1 MIDGA
6 FFWLAISAGAF
17 ALITPCVFPMI
28 PITASYF
35 AKHGGGGRR
44 AAIKNALLFGGG
56 IIGTFTLV
64 GLATS
69 VLVGAA
75 GMSRF
80 AASPWVNLA
89 IAAMFVAFALNFF
102 GLYEIRIPSSVLTR
116 LDGAT
121 RSRASTGASTGAVG
135 SVLMG
140 ATFAVTT
147 FTCTAPFVGTL
158 LVLASQGQWQQP
170 VVGLLLFST
179 TFAVPFF
186 FLALAPTVLSKLP
199 RSGGWLKSV
208 KIVIG
213 LIELGAALK
222 FVSNADLVMGWGIFS
237 RQVVLASWAI
247 ICGVIALYLLGRHLP
262 LGSARTAASGA
273 ATPAPAGA
281 TPARASI
288 LAWLPHPVAA
298 TLAVGFTA
306 FGTWLGLGLDGRPL
320 GEVEPFLPPRFED
333 TPAGALAMAERGEEH
348 DGFRWY
354 TNDLE
359 GALAAAR
366 EGGNRV
372 FIDFTGYTC
381 TNCRWMESNMFTV
394 PEVAAQLERFVLARL
409 FTDGEGEV
417 YEDQMDYQR
426 ETFGTIAL
434 PLYAIL
440 DGEGNTISTFLG
452 LTRDRNEF
460 LEFLKAAL

>member
-35 AKHGGGGRR
+35 AKHGGDSRQ
-44 AAIKNALLFGGG
+44 AALKNAVLFGGG
-56 IIGTFTLV
+56 IIGTFTAV

-89 IAAMFVAFALNFF
+89 IAAMFAVFAFNFF
-102 GLYEIRIPSSVLTR
+102 GFYEIRIPSGVLNRLDRLTR
-116 LDGAT
+116 D
-121 RSRASTGASTGAVG
+121 RASSGGLGA
-135 SVLMG
+135 VLMG
-140 ATFAVTT
+140 GTFAVTT

-170 VVGLLLFST
+170 VVGLLLFSSI
-179 TFAVPFF
+179 FAVPFF
-186 FLALAPTVLSKLP
+186 FLALAPRVLGKLP
-199 RSGGWLKSV
+199 RSGGWLTSV
-208 KIVIG
+208 KVVLG

-222 FVSNADLVMGWGIFS
+222 FVSNADLVLGWGIFS
-237 RQVVLASWAI
+237 RQVVLVSWAVL
-247 ICGVIALYLLGRHLP
+247 CGVIAVYLVGVRFP
-262 LGSARTAASGA
+262 VR
-273 ATPAPAGA
+273 AT
-281 TPARASI
+281 TR
-288 LAWLPHPVAA
+288 PHAIGA
-298 TLAVGFTA
+298 TLAAGFA
-306 FGTWLGLGLDGRPL
+306 IFGIWLGLGLDGRPL
-320 GEVEPFLPPRFED
+320 GEVEPFLPPRAED

-348 DGFRWY
+348 DGLHWY
-354 TNDLE
+354 QNDLE

-381 TNCRWMESNMFTV
+381 TNCRWMESNMFTI
-394 PEVAAQLERFVLARL
+394 PEVTEQLERFVLARL

-417 YEDQMDYQR
+417 YEDQMDYQK
-426 ETFGTIAL
+426 EKFGTIAL
-434 PLYAIL
+434 PLYAVL
-440 DGEGNTISTFLG
+440 DGEGETIATFLG
-452 LTRDRNEF
+452 LTRDREEF
-460 LEFLKAAL
+460 LEFLKGAL

>member
-35 AKHGGGGRR
+35 AKHGSGSRQ
-44 AAIKNALLFGGG
+44 AALKNALLFGGG

-116 LDGAT
+116 LDRAT
-121 RSRASTGASTGAVG
+121 RSRASTGAVG

-213 LIELGAALK
+213 LIEVGAALK

-262 LGSARTAASGA
+262 LGSARTAASGT

-281 TPARASI
+281 APARASI
-288 LAWLPHPVAA
+288 LSRLPHPAAA
-298 TLAVGFTA
+298 TLAAGFTA
-306 FGTWLGLGLDGRPL
+306 FGIWLGLGLDGRPL

>member
-35 AKHGGGGRR
+35 AKHGGDSRQ
-44 AAIKNALLFGGG
+44 AALKNAVLFGGG
-56 IIGTFTLV
+56 IIGTFTAV

-89 IAAMFVAFALNFF
+89 IAAMFAVFAFNFF
-102 GLYEIRIPSSVLTR
+102 GFYEIRIPSGVLNRLDRLTR
-116 LDGAT
+116 D
-121 RSRASTGASTGAVG
+121 RASSGGLGA
-135 SVLMG
+135 VLMG
-140 ATFAVTT
+140 GTFAVTT

-170 VVGLLLFST
+170 VVGLLLFSS

-186 FLALAPTVLSKLP
+186 FLALAPRVLGKLP
-199 RSGGWLKSV
+199 RSGGWLTSV
-208 KIVIG
+208 KVVLG

-222 FVSNADLVMGWGIFS
+222 FVSNADLVLGWGIFS
-237 RQVVLASWAI
+237 RQVVLVSWAVL
-247 ICGVIALYLLGRHLP
+247 CGVIAVYLVGVRFP
-262 LGSARTAASGA
+262 VR
-273 ATPAPAGA
+273 AT
-281 TPARASI
+281 TR
-288 LAWLPHPVAA
+288 PHAIGA
-298 TLAVGFTA
+298 TLAAGFA
-306 FGTWLGLGLDGRPL
+306 IFGIWLGLGLDGRPL
-320 GEVEPFLPPRFED
+320 GEVEPFLPPRAED

-348 DGFRWY
+348 DGLHWY
-354 TNDLE
+354 QNDLD

-381 TNCRWMESNMFTV
+381 TNCRWMESNMFTI
-394 PEVAAQLERFVLARL
+394 PEVEEQLERFVLARL

-417 YEDQMDYQR
+417 YEDQMDYQK
-426 ETFGTIAL
+426 EKFGTIAL
-434 PLYAIL
+434 PLYAVL
-440 DGEGNTISTFLG
+440 DGEGETIATFLG
-452 LTRDRNEF
+452 LTRDREEF
-460 LEFLKAAL
+460 LEFLKGAL

>member
-35 AKHGGGGRR
+35 AKHGGDSRQ
-44 AAIKNALLFGGG
+44 AAVKNAVLFGGG
-56 IIGTFTLV
+56 IIGTFTAV

-89 IAAMFVAFALNFF
+89 IAAMFAVFAFNFF
-102 GLYEIRIPSSVLTR
+102 GFYEIRIPSGVLNRLDRLTR
-116 LDGAT
+116 D
-121 RSRASTGASTGAVG
+121 RASSGGLGA
-135 SVLMG
+135 VLMG
-140 ATFAVTT
+140 GTFAVTT

-170 VVGLLLFST
+170 VVGLLLFSS

-186 FLALAPTVLSKLP
+186 FLALAPRVLGKLP
-199 RSGGWLKSV
+199 RSGGWLTSV
-208 KIVIG
+208 KVVLG

-222 FVSNADLVMGWGIFS
+222 FVSNADLVLGWGIFS
-237 RQVVLASWAI
+237 RQVVLVSWAVL
-247 ICGVIALYLLGRHLP
+247 CGVIAVYLVGVRFP
-262 LGSARTAASGA
+262 VR
-273 ATPAPAGA
+273 AT
-281 TPARASI
+281 TR
-288 LAWLPHPVAA
+288 PHAIGA
-298 TLAVGFTA
+298 TLAAGFA
-306 FGTWLGLGLDGRPL
+306 IFGIWLGLGLDGRPL
-320 GEVEPFLPPRFED
+320 GEVEPFLPPRAED

-348 DGFRWY
+348 DGLHWY
-354 TNDLE
+354 QNDLD

-381 TNCRWMESNMFTV
+381 TNCRWMESNMFTI
-394 PEVAAQLERFVLARL
+394 PEVTEQLERFVLARL

-417 YEDQMDYQR
+417 YEDQMDYQK
-426 ETFGTIAL
+426 EKFGTIAL
-434 PLYAIL
+434 PLYAVL
-440 DGEGNTISTFLG
+440 DGEGETIATFLG
-452 LTRDRNEF
+452 LTRDREEF
-460 LEFLKAAL
+460 LEFLKGAL

>member
-35 AKHGGGGRR
+35 AKHGGDSRQ
-44 AAIKNALLFGGG
+44 AAVKNAVLFGGG
-56 IIGTFTLV
+56 IIGTFTAV

-89 IAAMFVAFALNFF
+89 IAAMFAVFAFNFF
-102 GLYEIRIPSSVLTR
+102 GFYEIRIPSGVLNRLDSLTR
-116 LDGAT
+116 D
-121 RSRASTGASTGAVG
+121 RASSGSLGA
-135 SVLMG
+135 VLMG
-140 ATFAVTT
+140 GTFAVTT

-186 FLALAPTVLSKLP
+186 FLALAPRVLGKLP
-199 RSGGWLKSV
+199 RSGGWLTSV
-208 KIVIG
+208 KVVLG

-222 FVSNADLVMGWGIFS
+222 FVSNADLVLGWGIFS
-237 RQVVLASWAI
+237 RQVVLVSWAV
-247 ICGVIALYLLGRHLP
+247 ICGVIAVYLLGLRFP
-262 LGSARTAASGA
+262 VR
-273 ATPAPAGA
+273 
-281 TPARASI
+281 SI
-288 LAWLPHPVAA
+288 TRPHPIGA
-298 TLAVGFTA
+298 TLAAGFA
-306 FGTWLGLGLDGRPL
+306 IFGTWLGLGLDGRPL
-320 GEVEPFLPPRFED
+320 GEVEPFLPPRAED

-348 DGFRWY
+348 DGLHWY
-354 TNDLE
+354 QNDLD

-366 EGGNRV
+366 EGGSRV

-381 TNCRWMESNMFTV
+381 TNCRWMESNMFTI
-394 PEVAAQLERFVLARL
+394 PEVAEQLERFVLARL

-417 YEDQMDYQR
+417 YEDQMDYQK
-426 ETFGTIAL
+426 EKFGTIAL
-434 PLYAIL
+434 PLYAVL
-440 DGEGNTISTFLG
+440 DGEGETVATFLG
-452 LTRDRNEF
+452 LTRDREEF
-460 LEFLKAAL
+460 LEFLKGAL

>member
-17 ALITPCVFPMI
+17 ALVTPCVFPMI

-35 AKHGGGGRR
+35 AKHGGNSRQV
-44 AAIKNALLFGGG
+44 AVKNAVLFGGG
-56 IIGTFTLV
+56 IIGTFTAV

-89 IAAMFVAFALNFF
+89 IAAMFIAFAFNFF
-102 GLYEIRIPSSVLTR
+102 GFYEIRIPSGVLTR
-116 LDGAT
+116 LDRVTRDRTSSGGVGA
-121 RSRASTGASTGAVG
+121 
-135 SVLMG
+135 VLMG

-186 FLALAPTVLSKLP
+186 FLALAPTVLAKLP
-199 RSGGWLKSV
+199 RSGGWLNSV

-222 FVSNADLVMGWGIFS
+222 FVSNADLVLGWGIFS
-237 RQVVLASWAI
+237 RQVILVSWAV
-247 ICGVIALYLLGRHLP
+247 ICGVIALYLLGKHLP
-262 LGSARTAASGA
+262 VGFARAGASAD
-273 ATPAPAGA
+273 ATPPPTGA
-281 TPARASI
+281 TPARAAI
-288 LAWLPHPVAA
+288 LAWLPHPIAA
-298 TLAVGFTA
+298 SLAAGFTV
-306 FGTWLGLGLDGRPL
+306 FGIWLGLGLDGRPL
-320 GEVEPFLPPRFED
+320 GEVEPFLPPRAED
-333 TPAGALAMAERGEEH
+333 TPAGALAMAQRGEEREGLH
-348 DGFRWY
+348 WY
-354 TNDLE
+354 QNDLD

-381 TNCRWMESNMFTV
+381 TNCRWMESNMFTI
-394 PEVAAQLERFVLARL
+394 PEVTEQLERFVLARL

-417 YEDQMDYQR
+417 YENQMDYQK
-426 ETFGTIAL
+426 EKFGTIAL
-434 PLYAIL
+434 PLYAVL

-452 LTRDRNEF
+452 LTRDRAEF

>member
-35 AKHGGGGRR
+35 AKHGGDSRQ
-44 AAIKNALLFGGG
+44 AALKNAVLFGGG
-56 IIGTFTLV
+56 IIGTFTAV

-89 IAAMFVAFALNFF
+89 IAAMFAVFAFNFF
-102 GLYEIRIPSSVLTR
+102 GFYEIRIPSGVLNRLDRLTR
-116 LDGAT
+116 D
-121 RSRASTGASTGAVG
+121 RASSGGLGA
-135 SVLMG
+135 VLMG
-140 ATFAVTT
+140 GTFAVTT

-170 VVGLLLFST
+170 VVGLLLFSSI
-179 TFAVPFF
+179 FAVPFF
-186 FLALAPTVLSKLP
+186 FLALAPRVLGKLP
-199 RSGGWLKSV
+199 RSGGWLTSV
-208 KIVIG
+208 KVVLG

-222 FVSNADLVMGWGIFS
+222 FVSNADLVLGWGIFS
-237 RQVVLASWAI
+237 RQVVLVSWAVL
-247 ICGVIALYLLGRHLP
+247 CGVIAVYLVGVRFP
-262 LGSARTAASGA
+262 VR
-273 ATPAPAGA
+273 AT
-281 TPARASI
+281 TR
-288 LAWLPHPVAA
+288 PHAIGA
-298 TLAVGFTA
+298 TLAAGFA
-306 FGTWLGLGLDGRPL
+306 IFGIWLGLGLDGRPL
-320 GEVEPFLPPRFED
+320 GEVEPFLPPRAED

-348 DGFRWY
+348 DGLHWY
-354 TNDLE
+354 QNDLD

-381 TNCRWMESNMFTV
+381 TNCRWMESNMFTI
-394 PEVAAQLERFVLARL
+394 PEVTEQLERFVLARL

-417 YEDQMDYQR
+417 YEDQMDYQK
-426 ETFGTIAL
+426 EKFGTIAL
-434 PLYAIL
+434 PLYAVL
-440 DGEGNTISTFLG
+440 DGEGETIATFLG
-452 LTRDRNEF
+452 LTRDREEF
-460 LEFLKAAL
+460 LEFLKGAL

>member
-35 AKHGGGGRR
+35 AKHGGDNRQ
-44 AAIKNALLFGGG
+44 AAVRNAILFGAG
-56 IIGTFTLV
+56 IIGTFTAV

-89 IAAMFVAFALNFF
+89 IAAMFAVFAFNFF
-102 GLYEIRIPSSVLTR
+102 GFYQIRIPSGVLNRLDRLTR
-116 LDGAT
+116 D
-121 RSRASTGASTGAVG
+121 RASSGSVGA
-135 SVLMG
+135 VLMG
-140 ATFAVTT
+140 GTFAVTT

-186 FLALAPTVLSKLP
+186 FLALAPRMLGRLP
-199 RSGGWLKSV
+199 RSGGWLNSV
-208 KIVIG
+208 KVVLG

-222 FVSNADLVMGWGIFS
+222 FVSNADLVLGWGIFS
-237 RQVVLASWAI
+237 RQVVLASWAVL
-247 ICGVIALYLLGRHLP
+247 CGVIAVYLLGARLP
-262 LGSARTAASGA
+262 LRAAAR
-273 ATPAPAGA
+273 
-281 TPARASI
+281 
-288 LAWLPHPVAA
+288 PHPLGASLAA
-298 TLAVGFTA
+298 GFAV
-306 FGTWLGLGLDGRPL
+306 FGVWLGLGLDGRPL
-320 GEVEPFLPPRFED
+320 GEVEPFLPPRAED
-333 TPAGALAMAERGEEH
+333 TPAGALAMAARGEEREGLH
-348 DGFRWY
+348 WY
-354 TNDLE
+354 LNDLD

-366 EGGNRV
+366 EGDGRV

-381 TNCRWMESNMFTV
+381 TNCRWMESNMFTI
-394 PEVAAQLERFVLARL
+394 PEVAEQLERFVLARL
-409 FTDGEGEV
+409 YTDGEGEV
-417 YEDQMDYQR
+417 YEDQMDYQK
-426 ETFGTIAL
+426 EQFGTIAL
-434 PLYAIL
+434 PLYAVL

-452 LTRDRNEF
+452 LTRDREEF

>member
-28 PITASYF
+28 PITASFF
-35 AKHGGGGRR
+35 AKHGGDSRQ
-44 AAIKNALLFGGG
+44 AALKNAVLFGGG
-56 IIGTFTLV
+56 IIGTFTAV

-89 IAAMFVAFALNFF
+89 IAAMFAIFAFNFF
-102 GLYEIRIPSSVLTR
+102 GFYEIRVPSGLLTR
-116 LDGAT
+116 LDRVTRDRTSSRGLGA
-121 RSRASTGASTGAVG
+121 
-135 SVLMG
+135 VLMG
-140 ATFAVTT
+140 GTFAVTT

-170 VVGLLLFST
+170 VMGLLLFST

-186 FLALAPTVLSKLP
+186 FLALTPRVLGKLP
-199 RSGGWLKSV
+199 RSGGWLNSV
-208 KIVIG
+208 KVVLG

-222 FVSNADLVMGWGIFS
+222 FVSNADLVLGWGIFS
-237 RQVVLASWAI
+237 RQVVLASWAVL
-247 ICGVIALYLLGRHLP
+247 CGVIAVYLLLALMRPHP
-262 LGSARTAASGA
+262 IAASLA
-273 ATPAPAGA
+273 A
-281 TPARASI
+281 
-288 LAWLPHPVAA
+288 
-298 TLAVGFTA
+298 GFTV
-306 FGTWLGLGLDGRPL
+306 FGIWLGLGLDGRPL
-320 GEVEPFLPPRFED
+320 GEVEPFLPPRAED
-333 TPAGALAMAERGEEH
+333 TPAGALAMAQRGEEREGLH
-348 DGFRWY
+348 WY
-354 TNDLE
+354 QNDLD

-366 EGGNRV
+366 AGGNRV

-381 TNCRWMESNMFTV
+381 TNCRWMESNMFTI
-394 PEVAAQLERFVLARL
+394 PEVAGQLERFVLARL

-417 YEDQMDYQR
+417 YENQMDYQK
-426 ETFGTIAL
+426 EKFGTIAL
-434 PLYAIL
+434 PLYAVL

-452 LTRDRNEF
+452 LTRDREEF
-460 LEFLKAAL
+460 LEFMKAAL

>member
-35 AKHGGGGRR
+35 AKHGGGGRK
-44 AAIKNALLFGGG
+44 AALKNALLFGGG

-89 IAAMFVAFALNFF
+89 IAAMFIAFALNFF
-102 GLYEIRIPSSVLTR
+102 GLYEIRIPSGLLTR

-121 RSRASTGASTGAVG
+121 RDRSSTGAVG

-186 FLALAPTVLSKLP
+186 FLALAPTVLAKLP

-213 LIELGAALK
+213 LVEVGAALK

-237 RQVVLASWAI
+237 RQVVLASWAV

-262 LGSARTAASGA
+262 VGSSRAGASAA
-273 ATPAPAGA
+273 ATPAPTAKA
-281 TPARASI
+281 PARASI
-288 LAWLPHPVAA
+288 LAWLPHPIATSLAA
-298 TLAVGFTA
+298 GFTVFA
-306 FGTWLGLGLDGRPL
+306 IWLDGRPL
-320 GEVEPFLPPRFED
+320 GEIEPFLPPRFED
-333 TPAGALAMAERGEEH
+333 TPAGALAMAQRGEEREGLH
-348 DGFRWY
+348 WY
-354 TNDLE
+354 QNDLD

-381 TNCRWMESNMFTV
+381 TNCRWMESNMFTI
-394 PEVAAQLERFVLARL
+394 PEVAQQLERFVLARL

-434 PLYAIL
+434 PLYAVL

-452 LTRDRNEF
+452 LTRDRQEF
-460 LEFLKAAL
+460 LDFLKAAL

>member
-1 MIDGA
+1 M
-6 FFWLAISAGAF
+6 
-17 ALITPCVFPMI
+17 
-28 PITASYF
+28 
-35 AKHGGGGRR
+35 
-44 AAIKNALLFGGG
+44 
-56 IIGTFTLV
+56 

-89 IAAMFVAFALNFF
+89 IAAMFIAFALNFF
-102 GLYEIRIPSSVLTR
+102 GLYEIRIPSGVLTR

-121 RSRASTGASTGAVG
+121 RDRASTGAVG

-170 VVGLLLFST
+170 VVGLLLFSS

-186 FLALAPTVLSKLP
+186 FLALAPTVLAKLP

-213 LIELGAALK
+213 LVEVGAALK

-237 RQVVLASWAI
+237 RQVVLTSWAV

-262 LGSARTAASGA
+262 VGSARAGASAA
-273 ATPAPAGA
+273 ATPAPTAKA
-281 TPARASI
+281 PARASI
-288 LAWLPHPVAA
+288 LAWLPHPVA
-298 TLAVGFTA
+298 TSLAAGFTV
-306 FGTWLGLGLDGRPL
+306 FGIWLGLGLDGRPL
-320 GEVEPFLPPRFED
+320 GEIEPFLPPRFED
-333 TPAGALAMAERGEEH
+333 TPAGALAMAQRGEEREGLH
-348 DGFRWY
+348 WY
-354 TNDLE
+354 QNDLD

-381 TNCRWMESNMFTV
+381 TNCRWMESNMFTI
-394 PEVAAQLERFVLARL
+394 PEVAEQLERFVLARL

-417 YEDQMDYQR
+417 YENQMDYQR

-434 PLYAIL
+434 PLYAVL

-452 LTRDRNEF
+452 LTRDRQEF
-460 LEFLKAAL
+460 LDFLKAAL

>member
-35 AKHGGGGRR
+35 AKHGGDSRQ
-44 AAIKNALLFGGG
+44 AALKNAVLFGGG
-56 IIGTFTLV
+56 IIGTFTAV

-89 IAAMFVAFALNFF
+89 IAAMFAVFAFNFF
-102 GLYEIRIPSSVLTR
+102 GFYEIRIPSGVLNRLDRLTR
-116 LDGAT
+116 D
-121 RSRASTGASTGAVG
+121 RASSGGLGA
-135 SVLMG
+135 VLMG
-140 ATFAVTT
+140 GTFAVTT

-186 FLALAPTVLSKLP
+186 FLAFAPRVLGKLP
-199 RSGGWLKSV
+199 RSGGWLTSV
-208 KIVIG
+208 KVVLG

-222 FVSNADLVMGWGIFS
+222 FVSNADLVLGWGIFS
-237 RQVVLASWAI
+237 RQVVLVSWAVL
-247 ICGVIALYLLGRHLP
+247 CGVIAVYLLGVRFP
-262 LGSARTAASGA
+262 VR
-273 ATPAPAGA
+273 
-281 TPARASI
+281 SI
-288 LAWLPHPVAA
+288 TRLHPIGA
-298 TLAVGFTA
+298 TLAAGFA
-306 FGTWLGLGLDGRPL
+306 IFGIWLGLGLDGRPL
-320 GEVEPFLPPRFED
+320 GEVEPFLPPRAED

-348 DGFRWY
+348 DGLHWY
-354 TNDLE
+354 QNDLD

-381 TNCRWMESNMFTV
+381 TNCRWMESNMFTI
-394 PEVAAQLERFVLARL
+394 PEVAEQLERFVLARL

-417 YEDQMDYQR
+417 YEDQMDYQK
-426 ETFGTIAL
+426 EKFGTIAL
-434 PLYAIL
+434 PLYAVL
-440 DGEGNTISTFLG
+440 DGEGETIATFLG
-452 LTRDRNEF
+452 LTRDREEF
-460 LEFLKAAL
+460 LEFLKGAL

>member
-35 AKHGGGGRR
+35 AKRGGDSRQ
-44 AAIKNALLFGGG
+44 AALKNAVLFGGG
-56 IIGTFTLV
+56 IIGTFTAV

-89 IAAMFVAFALNFF
+89 IAAMFAVFAFNFF
-102 GLYEIRIPSSVLTR
+102 GFYEIRIPSGVLNR
-116 LDGAT
+116 LDRVT
-121 RSRASTGASTGAVG
+121 RDRASSGGLGAA
-135 SVLMG
+135 LMG
-140 ATFAVTT
+140 GTFAVTT

-186 FLALAPTVLSKLP
+186 FLALAPRVLGKLP
-199 RSGGWLKSV
+199 RSGGWLTSV
-208 KIVIG
+208 KIVLG

-222 FVSNADLVMGWGIFS
+222 FVSNADLVLGWGIFS
-237 RQVVLASWAI
+237 RQVVLVSWAVL
-247 ICGVIALYLLGRHLP
+247 CGVIAVYLVGVRFP
-262 LGSARTAASGA
+262 VR
-273 ATPAPAGA
+273 AT
-281 TPARASI
+281 TR
-288 LAWLPHPVAA
+288 PHAIGA
-298 TLAVGFTA
+298 TLAAGFA
-306 FGTWLGLGLDGRPL
+306 IFGIWLGLGLDGRTL
-320 GEVEPFLPPRFED
+320 GEVEPFLPPRAED

-348 DGFRWY
+348 DGLHWY
-354 TNDLE
+354 QNDLE

-381 TNCRWMESNMFTV
+381 TNCRWMESNMFTI
-394 PEVAAQLERFVLARL
+394 PEVTEQLERFVLARL

-417 YEDQMDYQR
+417 YEDQMDYQK
-426 ETFGTIAL
+426 EKFGTIAL
-434 PLYAIL
+434 PLYAVL
-440 DGEGNTISTFLG
+440 DGEGETIATFLG
-452 LTRDRNEF
+452 LTRDREEF
-460 LEFLKAAL
+460 LEFLKGAL

>member
-17 ALITPCVFPMI
+17 ALVTPCVFPMI

-35 AKHGGGGRR
+35 AKHGANSRQV
-44 AAIKNALLFGGG
+44 AVKNAVLFGGG

-89 IAAMFVAFALNFF
+89 IAAMFIAFAFNFF
-102 GLYEIRIPSSVLTR
+102 GFYEIRIPSGVLTR
-116 LDGAT
+116 LDRVTRDRTSSGGVGA
-121 RSRASTGASTGAVG
+121 
-135 SVLMG
+135 VLMG

-186 FLALAPTVLSKLP
+186 FLALAPTVLAKLP
-199 RSGGWLKSV
+199 RSGGWLNSV

-213 LIELGAALK
+213 LVELGAALK
-222 FVSNADLVMGWGIFS
+222 FVSNADLVLGWGIFS
-237 RQVVLASWAI
+237 RQVVLVSWAVL
-247 ICGVIALYLLGRHLP
+247 CGVIALYLLGKHLP
-262 LGSARTAASGA
+262 VGFARAGASAD
-273 ATPAPAGA
+273 ATPTPTGA
-281 TPARASI
+281 TPARATI
-288 LAWLPHPVAA
+288 LAWLPHPIAA
-298 TLAVGFTA
+298 SLAAGFTV
-306 FGTWLGLGLDGRPL
+306 FGIWLGLGLDGRPL

-333 TPAGALAMAERGEEH
+333 TPAGALAMAQRGEEREGLH
-348 DGFRWY
+348 WY
-354 TNDLE
+354 QNDLD

-381 TNCRWMESNMFTV
+381 TNCRWMESNMFTI
-394 PEVAAQLERFVLARL
+394 PEVAEQLERFVLARL

-417 YEDQMDYQR
+417 YENQMDYQR

-434 PLYAIL
+434 PLYAVL

-452 LTRDRNEF
+452 LTRDRKEF
-460 LEFLKAAL
+460 LEFLRAAL

>member
-44 AAIKNALLFGGG
+44 AALKNAVLFGTG
-56 IIGTFTLV
+56 IVGTFTAV

-102 GLYEIRIPSSVLTR
+102 GLYEIRIPSGILTR

-121 RSRASTGASTGAVG
+121 RDRASTGAVG

-186 FLALAPTVLSKLP
+186 LLALAPTVLSRLP

-213 LIELGAALK
+213 LVELGAALK

-247 ICGVIALYLLGRHLP
+247 LCGVIAVYLLGARLP
-262 LGSARTAASGA
+262 LRAASRPRPIG
-273 ATPAPAGA
+273 
-281 TPARASI
+281 
-288 LAWLPHPVAA
+288 A
-298 TLAVGFTA
+298 TLAAGFA
-306 FGTWLGLGLDGRPL
+306 VFGIWLGLGLDGRPL

-348 DGFRWY
+348 EGLHWY
-354 TNDLE
+354 QNDLD

-394 PEVAAQLERFVLARL
+394 PEVAEQLERFVLARL

-417 YEDQMDYQR
+417 YEDQMDYQK
-426 ETFGTIAL
+426 EQFGTIAL
-434 PLYAIL
+434 PLYAVL
-440 DGEGNTISTFLG
+440 DGDGNTISTFLG
-452 LTRDRNEF
+452 LTRDRDEF

>member
-35 AKHGGGGRR
+35 AKHGGDSRQ
-44 AAIKNALLFGGG
+44 AAVKNAVLFGGG
-56 IIGTFTLV
+56 IIGTFTAV

-89 IAAMFVAFALNFF
+89 IAAMFAVFAFNFF
-102 GLYEIRIPSSVLTR
+102 GFYEIRIPSGVLNRLDSLTR
-116 LDGAT
+116 D
-121 RSRASTGASTGAVG
+121 RASSGSLGA
-135 SVLMG
+135 VLMG
-140 ATFAVTT
+140 GTFAVTT

-186 FLALAPTVLSKLP
+186 FLALAPRVLGKLP
-199 RSGGWLKSV
+199 RSGGWLTSV
-208 KIVIG
+208 KVVLG

-222 FVSNADLVMGWGIFS
+222 FVSNADLVLGWGIFS
-237 RQVVLASWAI
+237 RQVVLVSWAV
-247 ICGVIALYLLGRHLP
+247 ICGVIAVYLLGLRFP
-262 LGSARTAASGA
+262 VR
-273 ATPAPAGA
+273 
-281 TPARASI
+281 SI
-288 LAWLPHPVAA
+288 TRPHPIGA
-298 TLAVGFTA
+298 TLAAGFA
-306 FGTWLGLGLDGRPL
+306 IFGTWLGLGLDGRPL
-320 GEVEPFLPPRFED
+320 GEVEPFLPPRAED

-348 DGFRWY
+348 DGLHWY
-354 TNDLE
+354 QNDLD

-366 EGGNRV
+366 EGGSRV

-381 TNCRWMESNMFTV
+381 TNCRWMESNMFTI
-394 PEVAAQLERFVLARL
+394 PEVTEQLERFVLARL

-417 YEDQMDYQR
+417 YEDQMDYQK
-426 ETFGTIAL
+426 EKFGTIAL
-434 PLYAIL
+434 PLYAVL
-440 DGEGNTISTFLG
+440 DGEGETVATFLG
-452 LTRDRNEF
+452 LTRDREEF
-460 LEFLKAAL
+460 LEFLKGAL

>member
-28 PITASYF
+28 PITASFF
-35 AKHGGGGRR
+35 AKHGGDGRQ
-44 AAIKNALLFGGG
+44 AALKNAVLFGGG
-56 IIGTFTLV
+56 IIGTFTAV

-89 IAAMFVAFALNFF
+89 IAAMFAIFAFNFF
-102 GLYEIRIPSSVLTR
+102 GFYEIRVPSGLLTR
-116 LDGAT
+116 LDRVTRDRTSSRGLGA
-121 RSRASTGASTGAVG
+121 
-135 SVLMG
+135 VLMG
-140 ATFAVTT
+140 GTFAVTT

-170 VVGLLLFST
+170 VMGLLLFST

-186 FLALAPTVLSKLP
+186 FLALTPRVLGKLP
-199 RSGGWLKSV
+199 RSGGWLNSV
-208 KIVIG
+208 KVVLG

-222 FVSNADLVMGWGIFS
+222 FVSNADLVLGWGIFS
-237 RQVVLASWAI
+237 RQVVLASWAVL
-247 ICGVIALYLLGRHLP
+247 CGVIAVYLLLALMRPHP
-262 LGSARTAASGA
+262 IAASLA
-273 ATPAPAGA
+273 A
-281 TPARASI
+281 
-288 LAWLPHPVAA
+288 
-298 TLAVGFTA
+298 GFTV
-306 FGTWLGLGLDGRPL
+306 FGIWLGLGLDGRPL
-320 GEVEPFLPPRFED
+320 GEVEPFLPPRAED
-333 TPAGALAMAERGEEH
+333 TPAGALAMAQRGEEREGLH
-348 DGFRWY
+348 WY
-354 TNDLE
+354 QNDLD

-366 EGGNRV
+366 AGGNRV

-381 TNCRWMESNMFTV
+381 TNCRWMESNMFTI
-394 PEVAAQLERFVLARL
+394 PEVAEQLERFVLARL

-417 YEDQMDYQR
+417 YENQMDYQK
-426 ETFGTIAL
+426 EKFGTIAL
-434 PLYAIL
+434 PLYAVL

-452 LTRDRNEF
+452 LTRDREEF
-460 LEFLKAAL
+460 LEFMKAAL

>member
-35 AKHGGGGRR
+35 AKHGGDNRQ
-44 AAIKNALLFGGG
+44 AAVRNAILFGAG
-56 IIGTFTLV
+56 IIGTFTAV

-89 IAAMFVAFALNFF
+89 IAAMFAVFAFNFF
-102 GLYEIRIPSSVLTR
+102 GFYQIRIPSGVLARLDRLTR
-116 LDGAT
+116 D
-121 RSRASTGASTGAVG
+121 RASSGSVGA
-135 SVLMG
+135 VLMG
-140 ATFAVTT
+140 GTFAVTT

-186 FLALAPTVLSKLP
+186 FLAMAPRMLGRLP
-199 RSGGWLKSV
+199 RSGGWLNSV
-208 KIVIG
+208 KVVLG

-222 FVSNADLVMGWGIFS
+222 FVSNADLVLGWGIFS
-237 RQVVLASWAI
+237 RQVVLASWAVL
-247 ICGVIALYLLGRHLP
+247 CGVIAVYLLGARLP
-262 LGSARTAASGA
+262 LRAAAR
-273 ATPAPAGA
+273 
-281 TPARASI
+281 
-288 LAWLPHPVAA
+288 PHPLGASLAA
-298 TLAVGFTA
+298 GFAV
-306 FGTWLGLGLDGRPL
+306 FGVWLGLGLDGRPL
-320 GEVEPFLPPRFED
+320 GEVEPFLPPRAED
-333 TPAGALAMAERGEEH
+333 TPAGALAMAARGEEREGLH
-348 DGFRWY
+348 WY
-354 TNDLE
+354 LNDLD

-366 EGGNRV
+366 EGNGRV

-381 TNCRWMESNMFTV
+381 TNCRWMESNMFTI
-394 PEVAAQLERFVLARL
+394 PEVAEQLERFVLARL
-409 FTDGEGEV
+409 YTDGEGEV
-417 YEDQMDYQR
+417 YEDQMDYQK
-426 ETFGTIAL
+426 EQFGTIAL
-434 PLYAIL
+434 PLYAVL

-452 LTRDRNEF
+452 LTRDREEF